1 MCKSCNQSYFLFQNL
16 NSEANKQLYTSIA
29 LGQVVASTSHFG
41 ACTISA
47 NRLIIMFKIIL
58 VLQQIYK
65 YEFVI
70 PSHGSSWFEIV
81 DDPIHVAGHVCVNAG
96 QPVAAPCGAKGD
108 KTHLEVDVQ
117 EAPAQV

>member
-1 MCKSCNQSYFLFQNL
+1 MCNSCNELYFLFQNL
-16 NSEANKQLYTSIA
+16 NSEANKQLCTSTSIA

-65 YEFVI
+65 YEFVF
-70 PSHGSSWFEIV
+70 PRVMGVHGLRLLMIQSM
-81 DDPIHVAGHVCVNAG
+81 
-96 QPVAAPCGAKGD
+96 
-108 KTHLEVDVQ
+108 
-117 EAPAQV
+117 